1 MSEQACVVNLGPG
14 ETRRRLIPGLVA
26 SLAGVALVVVAIWN
40 GWGVWARLAALV
52 LLGYGVLGILQA
64 MSKT

>member
-1 MSEQACVVNLGPG
+1 MSDASCVVNLGPR
-14 ETRRRLIPGLVA
+14 ETRRRLVPGIVA
-26 SLAGVALVVVAIWN
+26 ALAGVAVGVVAIWN